1 MKGTLLRSLFALLL
15 VACLITSFACGPG
28 AKFELGELSISPAE
42 VVEGGSVAVSVDVT
56 NAGQAEGTFEARLKI
71 DNTLAETKNVSI
83 AAGETTT
90 VSFTVDAN
98 VAGIHDVKLN
108 NIVGQFSVLTPPQ
121 FANLVISPTEVEAGE
136 QATVSADVT
145 NTGEISGNYTITLR
159 VNDADEETKTVAI
172 GAGETKTASFALTIS
187 DSGTYS
193 ISLGGLSGSLTVLKP
208 AGFAMSNLVISP
220 IHANAGREVS
230 ILCDVTN
237 TGELDGSC
245 PVNLMVDG
253 VQADSKEV
261 TVAAGTTQT
270 VAFSLVK
277 DIGGT
282 YQIAIGNLTN
292 AFVVSEGM
300 LPTLHVGDQWVF
312 RGIYSGVAYT
322 ITEKIVGEEF
332 IQGKDCYVK
341 EVTYDPSISGI
352 SKATYWIEKAT
363 LDILRSQYSFEYSGV
378 TVTCSTVYDPKY
390 PGRGPWPKTVGS
402 EWSETGTITETCV
415 VPGNSNTD
423 TESYSMNYKVE
434 KVEDI
439 TVGAGTFRC
448 LKIVVYENGVATQ
461 NHWYSD
467 KTKTFVKIVYL
478 SDQDGEQLL
487 SYSVK

>member
-1 MKGTLLRSLFALLL
+1 MKGTLIRSLLALLL
-15 VACLITSFACGPG
+15 ATCLITSFACGPS
-28 AKFELGELSISPAE
+28 AKFELGALNISPAE
-42 VVEGGSVAVSVDVT
+42 VVEGSSVAVSVDVT
-56 NAGQAEGTFEARLKI
+56 NAGQAEGNFEAKLKI
-71 DNTLAETKNVSI
+71 DNTLAETKKVSI

-98 VAGIHDVKLN
+98 AAGIHDVKLN

-121 FANLVISPTEVEAGE
+121 FANLVISPTQVKASEA
-136 QATVSADVT
+136 ATISADIT
-145 NTGEISGNYTITLR
+145 NVGEIPGNYTVTLKIDG
-159 VNDADEETKTVAI
+159 VDEETKVMTI
-172 GAGETKTASFALTIS
+172 GAGETKTASFIVTKS
-187 DSGTYS
+187 TSGTYN
-193 ISLGGLSGSLTVLKP
+193 ISLGSLSGDLTVLKP
-208 AGFAMSNLVISP
+208 AGFLMSNLVISP
-220 IHANAGREVS
+220 TQAVAGREVS
-230 ILCDVTN
+230 IMCDVSN
-237 TGELDGSC
+237 TGE
-245 PVNLMVDG
+245 VDG
-253 VQADSKEV
+253 TCTVNMGVDGILVDSKQV
-261 TVAAGTTQT
+261 AVAAGATQT

-282 YQIAIGNLTN
+282 YSIAIGTLSGTL
-292 AFVVSEGM
+292 VVSEGV

-322 ITEKIVGEEF
+322 ITETVAGEEF

-378 TVTCSTVYDPKY
+378 AVTCSTVYDPKY

-402 EWSETGTITETCV
+402 EWNETGTITETCV

-467 KTKTFVKIVYL
+467 KAKTFVKIAYL
-478 SDQDGEQLL
+478 TDQDGEQLL